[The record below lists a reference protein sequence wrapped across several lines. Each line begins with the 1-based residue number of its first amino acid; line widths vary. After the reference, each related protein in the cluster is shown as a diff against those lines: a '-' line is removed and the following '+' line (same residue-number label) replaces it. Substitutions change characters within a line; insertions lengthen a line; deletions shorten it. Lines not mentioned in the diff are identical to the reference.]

1 MASDEAGAVRIYAAG
16 RGGDSP
22 GPGGWSALLKYGEH
36 QKSLAGGA
44 ADTTAGRMAVTAAL
58 EALESLKRPV
68 RVHLYSDSE
77 YLRTALS
84 DQASDDLLS
93 RLRTCAARHQ
103 ITWRTA
109 DDPDTRALLAELAD
123 RATEARPSGRPIA
136 PPEDDECRHGMTKAY
151 CADCRQLDA
160 GVLPTGYRTAGG
172 NAYHN
177 DADCYWLRR
186 GQQRQ
191 ERMGRDTHEIV
202 RIAWAAVIPGELAP
216 CEHCCTPEWLQRN
229 RRGGGFS
236 RSA

>member
-16 RGGDSP
+16 KGGDTP
-22 GPGGWSALLKYGEH
+22 GPGGWSALLAYGGH
-36 QKSLAGGA
+36 RKTLTGGSPDA
-44 ADTTAGRMAVTAAL
+44 TAGSMALTAAI

-77 YLRTALS
+77 HLRATLEGRSSDAL
-84 DQASDDLLS
+84 LP
-93 RLRTCAARHQ
+93 RLRACAARHE
-103 ITWRTA
+103 ISWRE
-109 DDPDTRALLAELAD
+109 DPAARAQLAELAGL
-123 RATEARPSGRPIA
+123 AAAARPTRRPPA

-160 GVLPTGYRTAGG
+160 GVLRTGYRTAGG
-172 NAYHN
+172 SAYHN

-191 ERMGRDTHEIV
+191 ERMGRNTHEIV
-202 RIAWAAVIPGELAP
+202 RIAWASVIPGELAP

-229 RRGGGFS
+229 RRG
-236 RSA
+236 